1 VPVRAL
7 TVVALAILLV
17 TVAGV
22 MNVADAIPPRRN
34 EMAQPLDGTSWT
46 GRIFLEA
53 QAPAGVTKV
62 EFRATGGG
70 LRNTVVA
77 VAKKLGTYYWLA
89 YWNSSAAHPGSYLI
103 WSVDYTGSARSSGR
117 SPTINITIRS

>member
-1 VPVRAL
+1 VRAL

-34 EMAQPLDGTSWT
+34 EMVQPLDGTSWT

-62 EFRATGGG
+62 EFRATGGR

-77 VAKKLGTYYWLA
+77 VAKKVGTYYWLA
-89 YWNSSAAHPGSYLI
+89 YWNSSAAHPGGYMI
-103 WSVDYTGSARSSGR
+103 WAVDYTGALGSN
-117 SPTINITIRS
+117 SPAINITITN